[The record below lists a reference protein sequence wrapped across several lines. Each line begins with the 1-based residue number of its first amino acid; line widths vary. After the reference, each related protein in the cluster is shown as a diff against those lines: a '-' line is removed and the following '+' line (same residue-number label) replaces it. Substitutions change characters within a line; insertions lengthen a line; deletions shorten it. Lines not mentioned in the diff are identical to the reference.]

1 MGRRG
6 ELRGG
11 LDIVGALGGES
22 WGGGARLGVNL
33 GVCVWVSTACL
44 PWEALGARGR
54 ALQGCT
60 GAGVLRLRCCAHVSG
75 GAAWEDAMK
84 PARTAKEAGVMRN
97 TIVILRGSEGV
108 TGGAG

>member
-1 MGRRG
+1 M
-6 ELRGG
+6 
-11 LDIVGALGGES
+11 
-22 WGGGARLGVNL
+22 
-33 GVCVWVSTACL
+33 
-44 PWEALGARGR
+44 
-54 ALQGCT
+54 
-60 GAGVLRLRCCAHVSG
+60 RCCAHVSG

>member
-1 MGRRG
+1 MG
-6 ELRGG
+6 EHSLPPMGG
-11 LDIVGALGGES
+11 TGGE
-22 WGGGARLGVNL
+22 G
-33 GVCVWVSTACL
+33 
-44 PWEALGARGR
+44 P
-54 ALQGCT
+54 CT
-60 GAGVLRLRCCAHVSG
+60 TGLHRCGVLRLRCCAHVSG